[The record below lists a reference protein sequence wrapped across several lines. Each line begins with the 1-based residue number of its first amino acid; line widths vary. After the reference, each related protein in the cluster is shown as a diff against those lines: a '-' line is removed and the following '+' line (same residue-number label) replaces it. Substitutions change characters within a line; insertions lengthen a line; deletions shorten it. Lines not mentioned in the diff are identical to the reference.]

1 MKKLFIFLLTAVML
15 CVSMTAMAAKKEYNP
30 YVKYVVEDDDYQ
42 ETLATINS
50 VKMSRMPKVAVMYVN
65 NSQADYYKAIDKEI
79 MKNFKVV
86 LNPYVYQFVDGTPYM
101 KELAEMGIED
111 LTTAERADI
120 LDIYENTDID
130 YVIFLQI
137 EPMWRKDKVSTFSKG
152 KEMTAIA
159 PFKMLDVKRKK
170 ALYNGRITRVG
181 ETSTIFFKLGNK
193 GAAMEAIELINEK
206 INYEIKKRLPKYKYG
221 QATVF
226 DKAPV
231 KITVEPKA
239 AEKALPVKETVNV
252 N

>member
-1 MKKLFIFLLTAVML
+1 MKKLLIFVLTAVML
-15 CVSMTAMAAKKEYNP
+15 CVSMTALAAKKEYNP
-30 YVKYVVEDDDYQ
+30 YEKYVTEDKKYQ
-42 ETLATINS
+42 ETLLTINS
-50 VKMSRMPKVAVMYVN
+50 VKMSKLPKVAVMYVN
-65 NSQADYYKAIDKEI
+65 NSQADYYRAIDKEV
-79 MKNFKVV
+79 MKNFKVI

-111 LTTAERADI
+111 ITTAERADI

-170 ALYNGRITRVG
+170 ALYNGRITKVG
-181 ETSTIFFKLGNK
+181 ESSTMFFKLGNK
-193 GAAMEAIELINEK
+193 SVALEAIELINEK

-221 QATVF
+221 QATVL
-226 DKAPV
+226 DKKPV
-231 KITVEPKA
+231 TITVEPKA
-239 AEKALPVKETVNV
+239 SANTTPAKETVNV